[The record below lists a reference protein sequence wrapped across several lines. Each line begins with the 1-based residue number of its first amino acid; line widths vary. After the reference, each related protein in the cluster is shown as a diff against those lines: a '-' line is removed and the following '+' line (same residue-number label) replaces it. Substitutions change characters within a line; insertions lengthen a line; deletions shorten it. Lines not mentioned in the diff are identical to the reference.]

1 MVGRRVGTCVGRG
14 TNTNTN
20 TPNHCQSTRPTKP
33 TNQPTNQLTQITKHK
48 HKTQDN
54 FGYEETALGMV
65 FALNGIAVGVLQ
77 VRSWVFVC
85 MAFVGVGVLCN
96 TGSTWAAHPQAST
109 DGWIQLSNTHSHT
122 NTPSTHKHQRTL
134 AIHTPHC

>member
-1 MVGRRVGTCVGRG
+1 MNVWLGGGSVRAWAGARTRTQTHPITV
-14 TNTNTN
+14 
-20 TPNHCQSTRPTKP
+20 QSTRPTK
-33 TNQPTNQLTQITKHK
+33 PTNQLTQITKHK

-77 VRSWVFVC
+77 VRSLVFVC
-85 MAFVGVGVLCN
+85 MGFVGVGVLCN

-109 DGWIQLSNTHSHT
+109 DGWIQPSNTHSHT
-122 NTPSTHKHQRTL
+122 NTPSTHKHQCTL
-134 AIHTPHC
+134 AIHTLHC